1 MAMGRGAGDPLD
13 ACGALAVSGIGCK
26 WSAFATARVLYALGM
41 EGPED
46 IIDMGESPLTAQM
59 RILTQARIVL
69 GAAQNAPHAVRC
81 K

>member
-46 IIDMGESPLTAQM
+46 IIDMGDGPLTA
-59 RILTQARIVL
+59 
-69 GAAQNAPHAVRC
+69 
-81 K
+81 